1 MIGSI
6 SSNYSNYTSS
16 TTSNSARN
24 QQLQKDLLAKLDSNS
39 DGTVDQNEL
48 KSVLSQQTDDGLLVN
63 LSKNFTDLDS
73 DGSGSLSGEEMAAM
87 APPPPPPGDEAP
99 NTDLADALI
108 NVLDAD
114 GDGTIS
120 SDELSSALQASNSNS
135 STSTDTSAALL
146 KALDSDSSGG
156 VSSDELKAAL
166 QAGREQNTNSSS
178 DQSSVNDA
186 LQKMIANLSKQYSLD
201 NVASV
206 GKHLN
211 VAT

>member
-6 SSNYSNYTSS
+6 SSNYSNYTSTSS
-16 TTSNSARN
+16 TTSNSARS
-24 QQLQKDLLAKLDSNS
+24 QQFQKDLLAKLDSNS
-39 DGTVDQNEL
+39 DGTVDQDEL
-48 KSVLSQQTDDGLLVN
+48 NSALSQKSDDGLLVN
-63 LSKNFTDLDS
+63 LSKNFADLDS
-73 DGSGSLSGEEMAAM
+73 DGSVSA
-87 APPPPPPGDEAP
+87 
-99 NTDLADALI
+99 T
-108 NVLDAD
+108 
-114 GDGTIS
+114 
-120 SDELSSALQASNSNS
+120 ELSSALQASNGNS

-206 GKHLN
+206 GKYLN

>member
-73 DGSGSLSGEEMAAM
+73 DGSGSLSGEEMAVM

-114 GDGTIS
+114 GDGNIS

>member
-73 DGSGSLSGEEMAAM
+73 DGSGSLSGEEMAVM

-108 NVLDAD
+108 SALDAD

-178 DQSSVNDA
+178 DQSSVNEA

>member
-73 DGSGSLSGEEMAAM
+73 DGSGSLSGEEMAVM

-108 NVLDAD
+108 SALDAD

-120 SDELSSALQASNSNS
+120 SDELSSALQASNSSS
-135 STSTDTSAALL
+135 STNTDTSTALL
-146 KALDSDSSGG
+146 KVLDSDSSGG

>member
-16 TTSNSARN
+16 TTSNSTRN
-24 QQLQKDLLAKLDSNS
+24 QQLQKDLLAKLDSNN

-73 DGSGSLSGEEMAAM
+73 DGSGSLSGEEMAVM

-108 NVLDAD
+108 SALDAD

-135 STSTDTSAALL
+135 STSTDTSTALL

-166 QAGREQNTNSSS
+166 QAGREQNTNNSS

>member
-6 SSNYSNYTSS
+6 SSSYSNYTSS

-108 NVLDAD
+108 SALDAD

-135 STSTDTSAALL
+135 STSTDTSTALL

>member
-73 DGSGSLSGEEMAAM
+73 DGSGSLSGEEMAVM

-108 NVLDAD
+108 SALDAD

-135 STSTDTSAALL
+135 STSTDTSTALL

>member
-16 TTSNSARN
+16 TTSNSTRN

-73 DGSGSLSGEEMAAM
+73 DGSGSLSGEEMAVM

-108 NVLDAD
+108 SALDAD

-135 STSTDTSAALL
+135 STSTDTSTALL